1 MMHRILQNENG
12 APSMREA
19 GDVVRSDGREPARRR
34 RTVREHGPH
43 PIDVFVGQR
52 LREARILAG
61 VSQEELGDAIG
72 VSFQAVQ
79 KYEHG
84 ENRLSASRLFQAA
97 QFLRRP
103 VSFFFNDLEGAPEAA
118 DGGGFSRDELELVRH
133 YRHIDDHDVRDNLLQ
148 VTRRISGLAPE
159 PDPTAAEPA
168 EA

>member
-1 MMHRILQNENG
+1 
-12 APSMREA
+12 MREA
-19 GDVVRSDGREPARRR
+19 RGLVRPEGRGPARRR

-97 QFLRRP
+97 QFLGRP
-103 VSFFFNDLEGAPEAA
+103 VSFFFNDLEGAPQETA
-118 DGGGFSRDELELVRH
+118 DARGFSRDELELVRH

-148 VTRRISGLAPE
+148 VTRRISGLTPE
-159 PDPTAAEPA
+159 PDAATAAESG

>member
-1 MMHRILQNENG
+1 
-12 APSMREA
+12 MREA
-19 GDVVRSDGREPARRR
+19 RDVVRPGGREPARRR
-34 RTVREHGPH
+34 RTVREYGPH
-43 PIDVFVGQR
+43 PVDVFVGQR

-97 QFLRRP
+97 QFLGRP
-103 VSFFFNDLEGAPEAA
+103 VSFFFNDLDGAPPEAEA
-118 DGGGFSRDELELVRH
+118 RGFSRDELELVRH

-159 PDPTAAEPA
+159 AEAPTATERGN
-168 EA
+168 E